1 MRDRFLCLIRVFGLR
16 YDRYMGLAK
25 TPLQHRVTAAMNLSR
40 IQAIGR
46 NIPIGL
52 TGVSSFFVLFTC
64 AGSQFSGDDCGM
76 FGFHPFLIRQQ
87 SLEIAGNWCFY
98 AEMMLL
104 FIPTSE

>member
-1 MRDRFLCLIRVFGLR
+1 
-16 YDRYMGLAK
+16 
-25 TPLQHRVTAAMNLSR
+25 MNLSR
-40 IQAIGR
+40 IWEIGR

-52 TGVSSFFVLFTC
+52 TGVSSFSALFTC

-76 FGFHPFLIRQQ
+76 FDFHPFFIRQQ

-104 FIPTSE
+104 FTSTSE